1 MDIVEIRRTN
11 LRALMQKETA
21 TAISKRLGY
30 KFPSYLSQIA
40 GPNPTREITEKT
52 AREFEKKLALKPG
65 ALDVPPGGPATA
77 VSGDVTTLVA
87 DVIRVVGS
95 VCAGEKVTLPM
106 DKLADVIALAFQDA
120 ADHGGQPREQHVK
133 ALVKLVR

>member
-1 MDIVEIRRTN
+1 MDLSEVRRDN

-30 KFPSYLSQIA
+30 KFPSYLSQLA
-40 GPNPTREITEKT
+40 GPNPSREITEKT
-52 AREFEKKLALKPG
+52 AREFEKRLALPAG
-65 ALDVPPGGPATA
+65 YLDRKHGQPAPADET
-77 VSGDVTTLVA
+77 TTLVA

-95 VCAGEKVTLPM
+95 VCAGEKVSLPM
-106 DKLADVIALAFQDA
+106 DKLGEVIALAYQDA
-120 ADHGGQPREQHVK
+120 ADHGGAPREPHVR